1 MDVECIELWG
11 NKLDLTFLEK
21 GSCFVNVFNFVK
33 IQNLR
38 YLMTYPQ
45 L

>member
-1 MDVECIELWG
+1 MDVECIDLWG
-11 NKLDLTFLEK
+11 KHSDLSFLEK
-21 GSCFVNVFNFVK
+21 GSCFVNVFNFIQ